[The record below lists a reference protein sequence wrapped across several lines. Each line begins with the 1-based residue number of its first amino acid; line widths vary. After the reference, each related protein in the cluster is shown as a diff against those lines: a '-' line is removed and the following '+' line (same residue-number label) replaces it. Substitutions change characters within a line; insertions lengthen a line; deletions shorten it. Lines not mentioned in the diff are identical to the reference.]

1 MAQSLKTRLKPRNGY
16 KIVTKEELMLPK
28 TFVPNWPDKRRRN
41 TSTCESPLTKVA
53 QSLKTRLK
61 PRNGY
66 KIVTK
71 EELMLPKTFV
81 PQWPDKRRRNT
92 RIASDINQERFKL
105 ILSLRPFVT
114 CHSILYILRE
124 RPTIIPVVLS
134 HAFILYGRLHLV
146 LKYVQ

>member
-28 TFVPNWPDKRRRN
+28 TFVPHWPDKRRRN
-41 TSTCESPLTKVA
+41 TSMCESHLTKAA

-81 PQWPDKRRRNT
+81 PHWPDKRRRNT
-92 RIASDINQERFKL
+92 RIASDLNQELFKL
-105 ILSLRPFVT
+105 ILSLRHLLLHTSISRQYTSLPVNSAPF
-114 CHSILYILRE
+114 
-124 RPTIIPVVLS
+124 
-134 HAFILYGRLHLV
+134 
-146 LKYVQ
+146 